1 MAEDETIVS
10 EGDFSIIRDK
20 FELEKK
26 LPFIIKQLEKWDYSE
41 PCGVK
46 IGVYVNATVKSKS
59 QSDLFHVWCREM
71 ERRWISKRPDC
82 TEENMKMLMKRMFL
96 GTEDIILGKHE
107 IIGQVKSIKSLRNAG
122 EWCFF
127 LDQVYYWCAD
137 HNLHLDIPA
146 DSDYMKAKR
155 KQVK

>member
-82 TEENMKMLMKRMFL
+82 TGK
-96 GTEDIILGKHE
+96 KHE
-107 IIGQVKSIKSLRNAG
+107 DANETNVFRNRG
-122 EWCFF
+122 
-127 LDQVYYWCAD
+127 
-137 HNLHLDIPA
+137 HN
-146 DSDYMKAKR
+146 SW
-155 KQVK
+155 